1 MHYLDWRLFARTDR
15 YYVKRFEDETNL
27 RCHLLLDLSRSMA
40 FGALEYTKIEYART
54 LAATLAYYLSLQRDA
69 VGLLTFHQ
77 EIEEYIPA
85 QFRPGHLHRVL
96 VALERVVAGAGTDVG
111 RPMRHLADLVHKRG
125 LVILIS
131 DLLAP
136 VEQLRENLSYLSS
149 CGHEIVVMRVL
160 DPAERTFTFSAPALF
175 VDLESGREMYVD
187 PREIRALSGAVRTT
201 RARCRTGVP
210 RARHRLPRVPD
221 RPAAGTGA
229 VRLHPVTDATG
240 SRPVAPAIRYLR
252 RTNGERTMSLLTPL
266 YVLGLA
272 AISLPILFHL
282 IRRTPTGRVAFSSLM
297 FVTAT
302 PPRLT
307 RRSRL
312 DQWLL
317 LLLRAAALILLAL
330 AFARPFWR
338 TASVSDVGDLP
349 DRTMVL
355 LVDTSASMRRAGIW
369 SQVVAQVNDVVR
381 DLSPGDLVALY
392 GFDSRVTRWLSLD
405 ESGSVPASERARL
418 VRSRLEQARPGWQ
431 DGAG

>member
-1 MHYLDWRLFARTDR
+1 
-15 YYVKRFEDETNL
+15 
-27 RCHLLLDLSRSMA
+27 
-40 FGALEYTKIEYART
+40 
-54 LAATLAYYLSLQRDA
+54 
-69 VGLLTFHQ
+69 
-77 EIEEYIPA
+77 
-85 QFRPGHLHRVL
+85 
-96 VALERVVAGAGTDVG
+96 
-111 RPMRHLADLVHKRG
+111 
-125 LVILIS
+125 
-131 DLLAP
+131 
-136 VEQLRENLSYLSS
+136 
-149 CGHEIVVMRVL
+149 
-160 DPAERTFTFSAPALF
+160 
-175 VDLESGREMYVD
+175 
-187 PREIRALSGAVRTT
+187 
-201 RARCRTGVP
+201 
-210 RARHRLPRVPD
+210 
-221 RPAAGTGA
+221 
-229 VRLHPVTDATG
+229 
-240 SRPVAPAIRYLR
+240 
-252 RTNGERTMSLLTPL
+252 MSLLTPL

-418 VRSRLEQARPGWQ
+418 VRSRLEQARPGWR
-431 DGAG
+431 DRRWVMRSCWSPMNSMHWPTGPTANRTARSW